1 MHPFPCS
8 ALLTCFGSVRE
19 NTPFDQTDGNPLAAE
34 EQKAETDSMI
44 CRQPSAKGAGS
55 VSHSQ
60 ENTGEEMFQ
69 ASSCSEKHS
78 SANSNSSNHV
88 VAQPAPTPTDSSV
101 LPENEPDHDA
111 ITVQTQIPRPSIIG
125 VPKPRGHRQYKHHWP
140 NYSCGRAGSLP
151 LIERAHL
158 VLLTPRVAVG
168 AILQACTEENA
179 GHNDLWVHL

>member
-34 EQKAETDSMI
+34 VQKAETDSMI

-55 VSHSQ
+55 VSHSG

-78 SANSNSSNHV
+78 SASSNSSNHV
-88 VAQPAPTPTDSSV
+88 VAQPAPTRTDPSM
-101 LPENEPDHDA
+101 LPENEPDHDP
-111 ITVQTQIPRPSIIG
+111 ITVQTHIPRPSIIG
-125 VPKPRGHRQYKHHWP
+125 VPKEQQEAAESQKDIDLPVSDSEP
-140 NYSCGRAGSLP
+140 LSGRM
-151 LIERAHL
+151 H
-158 VLLTPRVAVG
+158 
-168 AILQACTEENA
+168 
-179 GHNDLWVHL
+179 